1 MKIEKNEFIH
11 NLEIN
16 KILILGH
23 SGYIGKHLMES
34 YQKLYPAISVVGRSF
49 PEIDLTKSSS
59 KKKVFDLIDEKTVVI
74 FCSGIKKQDGDT
86 LDIYQQNMA
95 MVTNLCSLL
104 QERPL
109 KRLIYI
115 SSAEVYGEAV
125 EDTNITENTPVQPS
139 SFYGIAKYASEKL
152 LTKAIESKEGSSLLI
167 VRPVL
172 VYGPGEKGS
181 IYGPNGFIRLAIQNR
196 SIVLWGA
203 GEELRDFLFIDDL
216 VEVVVRLTFADS
228 SDTLNIVNGQSST
241 FKDVVNI
248 ISKMLPSETKLKTR
262 PRSKPKVDQAYINDK
277 LLSLLPNISLTSLED
292 GIKLVI
298 NAELQN
304 ID

>member
-1 MKIEKNEFIH
+1 MKNKKNKSI
-11 NLEIN
+11 NNYEIN

-23 SGYIGKHLMES
+23 SGYIGMHLMES
-34 YQKLYPAISVVGRSF
+34 YRKNFPEINVFGRSF
-49 PEIDLTKSSS
+49 PELDLTKISSI
-59 KKKVFDLIDEKTVVI
+59 KKINDLIGEKTVVI
-74 FCSGIKKQDGDT
+74 MCSGIKKQNGDT
-86 LDIYQQNMA
+86 LDIYKQNMA

-109 KRLIYI
+109 KRLVYI

-125 EDTNITENTPVQPS
+125 ENTNITENTPVQPS
-139 SFYGIAKYASEKL
+139 SYYGIAKYASEKL
-152 LTKAIESKEGSSLLI
+152 VTKAIENHEGCSLLI

-172 VYGPGEKGS
+172 VYGPDEQGS
-181 IYGPNGFIRLAIQNR
+181 FYGPNGFIRTTLKKEP
-196 SIVLWGA
+196 IVLWGG

-216 VEVVVRLTFADS
+216 VEVIVRLTFADS
-228 SDTLNIVNGQSST
+228 SDILNIVNGQSNS

-248 ISKMLPSETKLKTR
+248 ISKMLPSETQVETR
-262 PRSKPKVDQAYINDK
+262 LRSKPKVDQAYINDK

-298 NAELQN
+298 NAELKVV
-304 ID
+304 

>member
-1 MKIEKNEFIH
+1 MKEIG
-11 NLEIN
+11 IN

-23 SGYIGKHLMES
+23 TGYIGKNLMRN
-34 YQKLYPAISVVGRSF
+34 YQKFYPSVKVVGQSY

-59 KKKVFDLIDEKTVVI
+59 IQEISYFFDEETVVVL
-74 FCSGIKKQDGDT
+74 CSGIKKQYGDT
-86 LDIYQQNMA
+86 LDIYMQNME
-95 MVTNLCSLL
+95 MVTNLCALL

-109 KRLIYI
+109 KRLVYI

-125 EDTNITENTPVQPS
+125 EDTNITEDTPVQPS
-139 SFYGIAKYASEKL
+139 SYYGIAKYASEKL
-152 LTKAIESKEGSSLLI
+152 LAKAFEKIEGGSLLI

-181 IYGPNGFIRLAIQNR
+181 FYGPNGFIRTTLKKEP
-196 SIVLWGA
+196 IVLWGG

-216 VEVVVRLTFADS
+216 VEVIVRLTFDDS
-228 SDTLNIVNGQSST
+228 SDTLNIVTGNSSS

-248 ISKMLPSETKLKTR
+248 ISQTLHSGGPVESR
-262 PRSKPKVDQAYINDK
+262 PRSKPKVDQGYNNEKIY
-277 LLSLLPNISLTSLED
+277 SLLPNISLTSLEE

-298 NAELQN
+298 NAELQSTQ
-304 ID
+304 